1 MARPS
6 LSLWLDG
13 ATSSREGYLVWT
25 PHPCGLAYGQEKA
38 GGTAGNPACL
48 SRRFSMS
55 AASMRTSGAG
65 AVVSVSVLPSSL

>member
-13 ATSSREGYLVWT
+13 ATSSREGDLVWT

-38 GGTAGNPACL
+38 GGQ
-48 SRRFSMS
+48 RRGVNEEFSVC
-55 AASMRTSGAG
+55 AREGTREIRVILYAKDKRI
-65 AVVSVSVLPSSL
+65 P